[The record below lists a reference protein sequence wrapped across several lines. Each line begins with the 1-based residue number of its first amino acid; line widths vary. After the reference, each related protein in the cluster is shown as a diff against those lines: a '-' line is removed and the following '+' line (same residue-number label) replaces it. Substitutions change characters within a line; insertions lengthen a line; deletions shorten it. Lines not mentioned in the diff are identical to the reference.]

1 MLNSLHISN
10 YVLIDS
16 LDVEFPAGLII
27 ISGPT
32 GAGKSILTG
41 ALGLLMGAK
50 ADASL
55 IAAGKD
61 SLVVEGEFV
70 FKDRTL
76 EKFCADNDL
85 DYNGGSLII
94 RRTVASSGRSRAF
107 VNDEP
112 TTVNVLEELGRIL
125 LDIHSQHDTL
135 LLTDRRFQLSILD
148 AFAGNAELLDE
159 CSSLYSQLRS
169 IQTTITELQDR
180 ITRARDEADFN
191 TSRYEQLVKANLQE
205 GEIEA
210 LETEQNQLAHAEQ
223 IKELLA
229 SSDALF
235 SGDGQQNDGV
245 IASLNALVK
254 NLGRLSE
261 FMPDVEALT
270 ERLESA
276 RIELKDICE
285 EIARRDASLS
295 CSPER
300 LEWVDARLSELYALL
315 KRYNCVDETALIQ
328 VRESLKTMV
337 TGTQDLE
344 VELED
349 LRKSRAALDKK
360 FESTCARLHDA
371 RARKA
376 ADFARAITQNLAFM
390 ELDRAVFSIE
400 LSPAA
405 PGPAG
410 SDEITFLFSAT
421 GARPA
426 PVAKCASGGEL
437 SRIMLSLKQ
446 MMSGFMNMPT
456 MIFDE
461 IDTGVSGS
469 VADKMGSVICQ
480 MGSSM
485 QVFAITHLPQV
496 AAKGNAHYLVQ
507 KTGTGAQTV
516 STIKKLSDQQR
527 VLEIARMLSASDITD
542 QAIANA
548 KSLLGQ

>member
-76 EKFCADNDL
+76 ERFCAENDL
-85 DYNGGSLII
+85 DYDDGRLII

-148 AFAGNAELLDE
+148 AYAGNTQLLDE

-169 IQTTITELQDR
+169 TQDAIDELQAR

-191 TSRYEQLVKANLQE
+191 AARYEQLAKANLQE

-235 SGDGQQNDGV
+235 SGDGQLNDGV

-261 FMPDVEALT
+261 FMPDVEALA

-285 EIARRDASLS
+285 EIALRDASLS

-300 LEWVDARLSELYALL
+300 LDWVDARLSELYGLL
-315 KRYNCVDETALIQ
+315 KRYNCADEAALIQ
-328 VRESLKTMV
+328 VRENLKTMV

-349 LRKSRAALDKK
+349 LRKSFSALNKQ
-360 FESTCARLHDA
+360 FETVCAKLHEA
-371 RARKA
+371 RALKA
-376 ADFARAITQNLAFM
+376 SDFADAITRNLAFM

-400 LSPAA
+400 LTPAT

-421 GARPA
+421 GGRPA

-469 VADKMGSVICQ
+469 VADKMGSVICR

-507 KTGTGAQTV
+507 KTGTGARTV
-516 STIKKLSDQQR
+516 STIKKLSDDQR